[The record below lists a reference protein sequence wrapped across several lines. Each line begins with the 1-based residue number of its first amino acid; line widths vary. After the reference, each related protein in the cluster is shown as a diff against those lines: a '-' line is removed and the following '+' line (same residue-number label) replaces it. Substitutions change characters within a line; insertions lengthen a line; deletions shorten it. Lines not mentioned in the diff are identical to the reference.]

1 MAKATRHPLFRHRYF
16 DDEIILLCVRWYVTY
31 KLSYRDLASMVNR
44 PQVLLERGVSLSPS
58 TIYRW
63 VQRFVPEFE
72 KRWDRFSRSVGSSWR
87 VDETYVNIKGQWQY
101 LYRAVDKQGRTVDFY
116 LSKTR
121 GIAAAQHFFRKAV
134 APHAGRLPKKVTLD
148 GHKPSHR
155 ALRLLRRENVNWKY
169 AQVRGCKYLNNIA
182 EQDHRAIKST
192 CRAMKSFQ
200 TFRSAAT
207 TITGLELADR
217 IHKRQFLGLN
227 TDRKHPLN
235 LARAWNA
242 YGLA

>member
-1 MAKATRHPLFRHRYF
+1 M
-16 DDEIILLCVRWYVTY
+16 
-31 KLSYRDLASMVNR
+31 M
-44 PQVLLERGVSLSPS
+44 LERGVSLSPS

-72 KRWDRFSRSVGSSWR
+72 KRWDLFSRSVGSSWR
-87 VDETYVNIKGQWQY
+87 VNETYVNIKGNWPY
-101 LYRAVDKQGRTVDFY
+101 LYRSVNKPGRTVDFY

-134 APHAGRLPKKVTLD
+134 VTHAGRLPKKVTLD

-155 ALRLLRRENVNWKY
+155 APRLLRRENVNWKY
-169 AQVRGCKYLNNIA
+169 VQVRGCKYRNNIV
-182 EQDHRAIKST
+182 EQDHRAIRSK

-207 TITGLELADR
+207 TIAGLELAHR
-217 IHKRQFLGLN
+217 IRKRQFFGLD
-227 TDRKHPLN
+227 TDRKYPLN
-235 LARAWNA
+235 LAPAWNA
-242 YGLA
+242 YVMA

>member
-1 MAKATRHPLFRHRYF
+1 MTKATRHPLFRHLHF

-31 KLSYRDLASMVNR
+31 KLSYRDLASMM
-44 PQVLLERGVSLSPS
+44 LERGVSISPS

-72 KRWDRFSRSVGSSWR
+72 KRWNRFSRSVGSSWR
-87 VDETYVNIKGQWQY
+87 VDETYVNIKGTWQY
-101 LYRAVDKQGRTVDFY
+101 LYRAVDKQGRPVDFY

-134 APHAGRLPKKVTLD
+134 ATHAGRFPKKVTLD
-148 GHKPSHR
+148 GHVPSHR
-155 ALRLLRRENVNWKY
+155 ALRLVRRENVNWKY
-169 AQVRGCKYLNNIA
+169 VKVRSCKYLNNIV
-182 EQDHRAIKST
+182 EQDHRAIKT
-192 CRAMKSFQ
+192 KCRAMKSFQ

-207 TITGLELADR
+207 TIAGLELAHR
-217 IHKRQFLGLN
+217 IRKRQFFGLD

-235 LARAWNA
+235 LARAWHA
-242 YGLA
+242 YIMA

>member
-1 MAKATRHPLFRHRYF
+1 MTKPTRHPMFKQRHF
-16 DDEIILLCVRWYVTY
+16 DDEIILLCVRWYVSY
-31 KLSYRDLASMVNR
+31 KLSYRDLVAMM
-44 PQVLLERGVSLSPS
+44 LERGVSVAPS

-63 VQRFVPEFE
+63 VQRFIPEFE

-134 APHAGRLPKKVTLD
+134 DTHAGRLPKKVTLD
-148 GHKPSHR
+148 GHVPSHR
-155 ALRLLRRENVNWKY
+155 ALRLLRKENVNWKHV
-169 AQVRGCKYLNNIA
+169 QVRSCKYLNNIV
-182 EQDHRAIKST
+182 EQDHRAIKSK

-200 TFRSAAT
+200 SFRSAFT
-207 TITGLELADR
+207 TIAGLELAHR
-217 IHKRQFLGLN
+217 IRKRQFLGLHP
-227 TDRKHPLN
+227 DRAPPLD
-235 LARAWNA
+235 LARAWHSHVMV
-242 YGLA
+242 